1 MITTLPNPLARGLAA
16 LVSLVVLG
24 LLSGCASYHL
34 GAPAEL
40 PFEAIY
46 IRPASNDSFAPQAQ
60 AIVSSQLRQQF
71 IRDGRVHLVDNETAA
86 DAVLD
91 VNLAEYDRRGGAR
104 RSSDTVVA
112 SDFDISLS
120 ADVSLYI
127 SGTGD
132 YLFESR
138 KIAGRTKTYIENP
151 YAADSALRTQAYQ
164 QSEYQAMPVLARDLA
179 RNIADEVLSV
189 W

>member
-1 MITTLPNPLARGLAA
+1 MITKLPNSLTRGPVA
-16 LVSLVVLG
+16 LLLFVVLG
-24 LLSGCASYHL
+24 LFSGCASYQL

-40 PFEAIY
+40 PFKTIY

-71 IRDGRVHLVDNETAA
+71 IRDGRVHLVTNEDAA
-86 DAVLD
+86 DAVLT

-120 ADVSLYI
+120 ADVSLYN

-151 YAADSALRTQAYQ
+151 YASDSALRTQAYQ

-179 RNIADEVLSV
+179 RKIADEVLST

>member
-60 AIVSSQLRQQF
+60 AVVSTQLRQNF
-71 IRDGRVHLVDNETAA
+71 IRDGRVKLVTSEEAA
-86 DAVLD
+86 DAVLL
-91 VNLAEYDRRGGAR
+91 VNLTEYNRRTGAR
-104 RSSDTVVA
+104 SSTDTVLA
-112 SDFDISLS
+112 KDFDITLA
-120 ADVSLYI
+120 ADISLYNQNQ
-127 SGTGD
+127 GD
-132 YLFESR
+132 YFF
-138 KIAGRTKTYIENP
+138 KGRRIEDRANTYIDNP
-151 YAADSALRTQAYQ
+151 YAAETALKTQAYQ
-164 QSEYQAMPVLARDLA
+164 QNEYQAMPLLARDLA
-179 RNIADEVLSV
+179 RKIADEVLSA